1 MGIYYVWLEAG
12 FMFLLLGV
20 ILFNSVYVKGNYI
33 KHFFD
38 FNVLIE
44 SVKETKEN
52 LGFAHKFI
60 GVFYCVISFIAY
72 FCIYLG
78 LFALILKIFVY

>member
-1 MGIYYVWLEAG
+1 MGIYYDLARGW

-20 ILFNSVYVKGNYI
+20 ILLNSVYV